1 MGCQKLAIVL
11 AISFSW
17 ISLAHFDN
25 HQQTVRGETNRIVK
39 RSPLNHQDIHASAR
53 SAVTNVFTDP
63 NQPCY
68 KQFFVGNTPPIGL
81 RPLPTPLP
89 ANYSIMRYIC
99 QQIPT
104 ATASPTPVT
113 YYATMFDENYG
124 IAVYSAYYVN
134 KRNMDNLIANKFGR
148 EEQTWRTQP
157 GITKQGTDA
166 VYQTAGK
173 STYDKGHLLPA
184 NIYSFSAEHV
194 TSTFSY
200 TNAVP
205 QVGKFNKGEWKQY
218 EGKILDFAIDI
229 CTQRSD
235 AVLYLITGT
244 TIEIRYEGNNTLTP
258 MNKTLKGKS
267 KVGIQVPGSMWTA
280 GCCLAGASTGK
291 VSVTS
296 NFAVIGG
303 NLGSLRMAE
312 LSVGALQNIL
322 IKDPPNKGVTA
333 GAVNLFPGNKDC
345 SNPAKMVN
353 LKKTKA
359 GAPTGGTPAKVKKPS
374 PSSSTMTSNLKTQQG
389 VYNL

>member
-53 SAVTNVFTDP
+53 SAVTNVFNDP

-68 KQFFVGNTPPIGL
+68 KRFFVDNQPPIGL
-81 RPLPTPLP
+81 RPTPLP
-89 ANYSIMRYIC
+89 ATSQIKYIC

-113 YYATMFDENYG
+113 YYATMFDENHG

-134 KRNMDNLIANKFGR
+134 KRNMDDLLANKFGR
-148 EEQTWRTQP
+148 KDEAWRTQP

-244 TIEIRYEGNNTLTP
+244 TVNIRYGDNALTGD
-258 MNKTLKGKS
+258 KILKGQS
-267 KVGIQVPGSMWTA
+267 PVGIKVPGSMWTA

-291 VSVTS
+291 ASVTS

-303 NLGSLRMAE
+303 NLGSLKMAE
-312 LSVGALQNIL
+312 LSVGALQTFL
-322 IKDPPNKGVTA
+322 TTDPGVTA
-333 GAVNLFPGNKDC
+333 GAVNLFPGHKDC

-359 GAPTGGTPAKVKKPS
+359 GAPTGGTPVKVKKPS
-374 PSSSTMTSNLKTQQG
+374 PMMTNNVKTQQG